1 MVLSGRGRGRARR
14 LWGARLWASVLAVML
29 VAAPVGAAPSASQGV
44 PPAPTGLGGTV
55 GWDRAEL
62 SWDDPGDPA
71 VIGYQVLRR
80 DKGVQGVGVFS
91 VLVDDTGDAVTE
103 FRDDTVEPGRRYVYR
118 VKARSATGLSKWS
131 RWLNAD
137 TPAAPG
143 PAPAAP
149 TGLLGSVSHDSVVLA
164 WDDPGDASVV
174 GYRVYRRDRAQ
185 QGVGQFD
192 VIEGDTGDAVTGF
205 TDDTVEP
212 GRRYVYRVKARSATG
227 MSQWSRWFNA
237 DTPAAPGPD
246 VRGLVTASEPEFEVV
261 WSSVLSVGGFVG
273 VSPTTSGYSQF
284 VTSGGS
290 LSVDEFVVDGVS
302 VGVAAVLD
310 HGGLVLGLSREL
322 PRDFVLRLGG
332 REFVGS
338 DSFEQV
344 IAAAGRYWWPSGPMG
359 WSVDDEVELSIA
371 MGGSG
376 AVSGRPPAPPSA
388 YFQNM
393 PASHDGESPFE
404 VDLVFDEADL
414 VVDAGMLKDHALAV
428 AGAEVVGVRRYSPA
442 SVRSWTVS
450 LRPVGVGDVV
460 VSLRAVSDCALPDAV
475 CSSDGRGLRADA
487 RAVAA
492 GPGAAAGSLLSLDVR
507 GAVLDPAFADNV
519 YEYAVT
525 AGDGVDSVTLVAE
538 TASLAASSVIL
549 PEDADP
555 GRPGHQIRFVEPTA
569 DDRTPTAEVTVT
581 VTSQDGS
588 VTRVYTVAVNRNLS
602 SCRDNA
608 TDLGD
613 ITDVRDSRFDSG
625 SFDGSVDAVVCYRFE
640 LIGTKRV
647 GLGLSEQAADADLLI
662 EDPDGLVLFESRTP
676 GTADE
681 SLAADLAAGTYYV
694 RLEAQEAGT
703 GGYTLRYSA
712 THANPLPI
720 EPPPEDD
727 FPEDD
732 FPEDDEVHIPDVTDP
747 PQMEVGDYAADIST
761 TGRIAVGGW
770 LITEADTGT
779 DRDWF
784 AVDFEAGRMYQIEV
798 TGSNWGTGT
807 LLAPR
812 LYSIRDSSGERIRGA
827 LSMYQTWWLGKE
839 QAFFVPTENG
849 THYVDTGSFF
859 VAASESGTYRVS
871 VSEILDD
878 FTATTETAGVVEVGG
893 SATGALNYYFDRDW
907 FAVDFEAGKSYEL
920 KLLRDGPGTSSLIVY
935 GIYDSTGSNISNR
948 NDTLKSLSYFEP
960 KTDGTYYLGVRER
973 RGLSVGYSVSVAE
986 VEDDFAAATLTSGVV
1001 EVGGPAAEGV
1011 IDFMTDQDW
1020 FAVEL
1025 EAAKMY
1031 RTDVRSRYVAGSHNR
1046 LDAPHLDAVFDPDGR
1061 RISNTVAYDGGHAI
1075 GFFVPP
1081 QDGTYYVSAADFY
1094 DDVGDY
1100 SVAVSEVVD
1109 DFGAD
1114 ADTAGTIRVGGS
1126 VRGEIHFD
1134 GVSDRRPDDQDW
1146 FAVALEAGTTYQ
1158 IDLQGVSTGAGSL
1171 PSPRLLG
1178 IRDSSGALL
1187 AGTANRN
1194 GGVGYDSRKRFT
1206 PNQDGTYYIEVDS
1219 ERVSYV
1225 GTKLGTYT
1233 VRVGVLVDG
1242 EVVYP
1247 GPARSAPTAPDQE
1260 NPIDVPG

>member
-1 MVLSGRGRGRARR
+1 M
-14 LWGARLWASVLAVML
+14 
-29 VAAPVGAAPSASQGV
+29 
-44 PPAPTGLGGTV
+44 
-55 GWDRAEL
+55 
-62 SWDDPGDPA
+62 
-71 VIGYQVLRR
+71 
-80 DKGVQGVGVFS
+80 
-91 VLVDDTGDAVTE
+91 
-103 FRDDTVEPGRRYVYR
+103 
-118 VKARSATGLSKWS
+118 
-131 RWLNAD
+131 
-137 TPAAPG
+137 
-143 PAPAAP
+143 
-149 TGLLGSVSHDSVVLA
+149 
-164 WDDPGDASVV
+164 
-174 GYRVYRRDRAQ
+174 
-185 QGVGQFD
+185 
-192 VIEGDTGDAVTGF
+192 
-205 TDDTVEP
+205 
-212 GRRYVYRVKARSATG
+212 
-227 MSQWSRWFNA
+227 
-237 DTPAAPGPD
+237 
-246 VRGLVTASEPEFEVV
+246 
-261 WSSVLSVGGFVG
+261 
-273 VSPTTSGYSQF
+273 
-284 VTSGGS
+284 
-290 LSVDEFVVDGVS
+290 
-302 VGVAAVLD
+302 
-310 HGGLVLGLSREL
+310 
-322 PRDFVLRLGG
+322 
-332 REFVGS
+332 
-338 DSFEQV
+338 
-344 IAAAGRYWWPSGPMG
+344 
-359 WSVDDEVELSIA
+359 
-371 MGGSG
+371 
-376 AVSGRPPAPPSA
+376 
-388 YFQNM
+388 
-393 PASHDGESPFE
+393 
-404 VDLVFDEADL
+404 
-414 VVDAGMLKDHALAV
+414 
-428 AGAEVVGVRRYSPA
+428 
-442 SVRSWTVS
+442 
-450 LRPVGVGDVV
+450 
-460 VSLRAVSDCALPDAV
+460 
-475 CSSDGRGLRADA
+475 
-487 RAVAA
+487 
-492 GPGAAAGSLLSLDVR
+492 
-507 GAVLDPAFADNV
+507 
-519 YEYAVT
+519 
-525 AGDGVDSVTLVAE
+525 
-538 TASLAASSVIL
+538 
-549 PEDADP
+549 
-555 GRPGHQIRFVEPTA
+555 
-569 DDRTPTAEVTVT
+569 
-581 VTSQDGS
+581 
-588 VTRVYTVAVNRNLS
+588 
-602 SCRDNA
+602 
-608 TDLGD
+608 
-613 ITDVRDSRFDSG
+613 
-625 SFDGSVDAVVCYRFE
+625 VCYRFE

-732 FPEDDEVHIPDVTDP
+732 FPEDDFPEDDEVHIPDVTDP

-770 LITEADTGT
+770 LITEADN
-779 DRDWF
+779 RH
-784 AVDFEAGRMYQIEV
+784 R
-798 TGSNWGTGT
+798 
-807 LLAPR
+807 PR
-812 LYSIRDSSGERIRGA
+812 LVRGRLRGRSHVPDRGDRQQLGHRHAACSEAVLDSRLERRAHSRA

-839 QAFFVPTENG
+839 QAFFVPTEDG

-960 KTDGTYYLGVRER
+960 KTDDTHYLGVRER

-1100 SVAVSEVVD
+1100 SVSVSEVVD